1 MKLKIP
7 KTTCLFVLD
16 EGIAMEYEKVYIA
29 KALLISINLV
39 QLLFWP
45 KAEEEPKF
53 EMVKI

>member
-7 KTTCLFVLD
+7 KTTCLCVLD

-39 QLLFWP
+39 QLLF
-45 KAEEEPKF
+45 
-53 EMVKI
+53 